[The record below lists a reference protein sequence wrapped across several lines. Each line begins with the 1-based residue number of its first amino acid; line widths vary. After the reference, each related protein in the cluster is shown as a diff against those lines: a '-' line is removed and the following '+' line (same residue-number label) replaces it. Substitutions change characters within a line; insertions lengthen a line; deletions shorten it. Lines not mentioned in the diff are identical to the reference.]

1 MDIQSEKL
9 EIIKLLIATN
19 DSSIIAAVK
28 AILEVHKKAVWNEL
42 SPEQQ
47 EIIDLQILE
56 ENRGDQLEV

>member
-19 DSSIIAAVK
+19 DSSIVAAVK
-28 AILEVHKKAVWNEL
+28 AILGAHKKAVWNEL

-56 ENRGDQLEV
+56 ENRGDQLEL

>member
-9 EIIKLLIATN
+9 EIIKMLIATDN
-19 DSSIIAAVK
+19 SSVIEEIKNVFAS
-28 AILEVHKKAVWNEL
+28 HKKAVWDEL

>member
-9 EIIKLLIATN
+9 EIIKMLIATD
-19 DSSIIAAVK
+19 DSHIIEEVK
-28 AILEVHKKAVWNEL
+28 NVLIAHRKSVWDEL

>member
-9 EIIKLLIATN
+9 EIIKMLIAAN
-19 DSSIIAAVK
+19 DISVIAAVK
-28 AILEVHKKAVWNEL
+28 SILEVPKKAVWNEL

>member
-9 EIIKLLIATN
+9 EIIKMLIATD
-19 DSSIIAAVK
+19 DSQIIAAVK
-28 AILEVHKKAVWNEL
+28 DILEVHKKAVWNEL